1 MKTELLTILH
11 HNRELVGDFY
21 FPDNDTPSPLVIF
34 SHGYN
39 GSGKD
44 FILNA
49 HLLSEHNIAAFCY
62 DFCGGSVNARS
73 SMETSNMTIFTE
85 MEDLCAVLDFLKKD
99 PMIDE
104 NNIFLFG
111 ASQGGFISALVAEQ
125 RTEDI
130 QGLLLLYPALC
141 IPDDWNNR
149 FPDIS
154 DIPDSLELWGMK
166 LGHDF
171 FVALHGFKTSDHIGN
186 YPREVLVMHGSEDK
200 VVAKAY
206 VDKLPSIYPHAVL
219 ELFPGEGHGFT
230 KAGNQRVAQMTL
242 DFIEKYKK

>member
-99 PMIDE
+99 PRID
-104 NNIFLFG
+104 
-111 ASQGGFISALVAEQ
+111 
-125 RTEDI
+125 
-130 QGLLLLYPALC
+130 
-141 IPDDWNNR
+141 
-149 FPDIS
+149 
-154 DIPDSLELWGMK
+154 
-166 LGHDF
+166 
-171 FVALHGFKTSDHIGN
+171 
-186 YPREVLVMHGSEDK
+186 
-200 VVAKAY
+200 
-206 VDKLPSIYPHAVL
+206 
-219 ELFPGEGHGFT
+219 
-230 KAGNQRVAQMTL
+230 
-242 DFIEKYKK
+242 

>member
-1 MKTELLTILH
+1 MKTELLTIPH

-21 FPDNDTPSPLVIF
+21 IPDTDKPSPLVIF

-49 HLLSEHNIAAFCY
+49 NLLSEHNIASFCY

-73 SMETSNMTIFTE
+73 TMATSDMTIFTE
-85 MEDLCAVLDFLKKD
+85 IEDLCAVLDFMKKE
-99 PMIDE
+99 PGIDE
-104 NNIFLFG
+104 KNIFLFG

-125 RTEDI
+125 RMEEI

-141 IPDDWNNR
+141 IPDDWNKR
-149 FPDIS
+149 FPEVS
-154 DIPDSLELWGMK
+154 DIPESLELWGMK

-171 FVALHGFKTSDHIGN
+171 FASLHGFHTFDHIGN
-186 YPREVLVMHGSEDK
+186 YPREVLVMHGSEDE
-200 VVAKAY
+200 VVATGYAE
-206 VDKLPSIYPHAVL
+206 KLPSLYPHATV
-219 ELFPGEGHGFT
+219 EIFPEEGHGFT
-230 KAGNQRVAQMTL
+230 EAGNQRVAQMTL
-242 DFIEKYKK
+242 DFVEENRI